1 MATHTYRFSEFQAGL
16 VESGQKTM
24 TIRAPRKAPTRVGDT
39 LRLTGPVFAGFGKM
53 AANPGRLLRT
63 AVCRSVDPIELRF
76 DRATS
81 AVTSIVV
88 GGPRIVLN
96 FADVEAFARL
106 DGFASALEMGRFFRK
121 LHGPGTFRGVLIR
134 W

>member
-53 AANPGRLLRT
+53 AAKPGRLLLQ
-63 AVCRSVDPIELRF
+63 RSVSASTRLNCALI
-76 DRATS
+76 ATP
-81 AVTSIVV
+81 
-88 GGPRIVLN
+88 PR
-96 FADVEAFARL
+96 
-106 DGFASALEMGRFFRK
+106 
-121 LHGPGTFRGVLIR
+121 
-134 W
+134 